1 MPISFRAVRHYV
13 AALALCLAAVVVC
26 TREIGPAEWVALL
39 NPFLFLLLDI
49 REERRRLKALED
61 GLNALD
67 ESGA

>member
-1 MPISFRAVRHYV
+1 MPLNLRAVRHYV

-26 TREIGPAEWVALL
+26 TREIGPAEWVAVL

-49 REERRRLKALED
+49 REERRRLRALED

>member
-1 MPISFRAVRHYV
+1 MPISFRAIRHYV
-13 AALALCLAAVVVC
+13 AALALCLAAIVLF

-49 REERRRLKALED
+49 REERRRLKAIED
-61 GLNALD
+61 SLNALE

>member
-1 MPISFRAVRHYV
+1 MPISFRAIRHYV
-13 AALALCLAAVVVC
+13 AALALCLAAIVLF

-49 REERRRLKALED
+49 REERRRLKAIED
-61 GLNALD
+61 SLNALD

>member
-1 MPISFRAVRHYV
+1 MPISLRAIRHYV
-13 AALALCLAAVVVC
+13 AALALCLAAVVVF

-49 REERRRLKALED
+49 REERCRLKALED

-67 ESGA
+67 ETGA

>member
-1 MPISFRAVRHYV
+1 MPMNLRAVRHYV

-26 TREIGPAEWVALL
+26 TREIGPAEWVAVL

-49 REERRRLKALED
+49 REERRRLSALED

>member
-1 MPISFRAVRHYV
+1 MPISFRAIRHYV
-13 AALALCLAAVVVC
+13 AALALCLAAVVIF

-49 REERRRLKALED
+49 REERRRLKAIENT
-61 GLNALD
+61 LNALD

>member
-1 MPISFRAVRHYV
+1 MPMNLRAVRHYV

-49 REERRRLKALED
+49 REERRHLKALED